1 MRSTAHSSFNE
12 KTQKGGM
19 VIVMNKQVS
28 EEQHYWNLWRT
39 TKDPTAADALI
50 RYYEPI
56 VQYHVSRIRV
66 NLPKH
71 IHIDD
76 LFSNGYMGLYDA
88 LLKFDVK
95 RDLKFDTYASF
106 RVRGAILDGL
116 RKEDR
121 MPRSLREKSKKV
133 EATIERLEQEQM
145 RSITLD
151 EVALALDMPPE
162 EVGRVLNEGFL
173 STILSLDDEGHR
185 NDQSD
190 LIRNQVREKKQAE
203 PEFNLLKKESI
214 DGLVNHLLTLNEKE
228 QLVISLFYY
237 EELTLTEIGQVM
249 GISTSRVS
257 QIHSKALFKLK
268 KGLSEPIM
276 I

>member
-1 MRSTAHSSFNE
+1 
-12 KTQKGGM
+12 M
-19 VIVMNKQVS
+19 VIVINKQVS
-28 EEQHYWNLWRT
+28 EEQHYWYLWRT
-39 TKDPTAADALI
+39 TKDPDAADALI

-56 VQYHVSRIRV
+56 VQYHVNRIRV

-71 IHIDD
+71 IHVDD

-88 LLKFDVK
+88 LQKFDAK

-121 MPRSLREKSKKV
+121 MPRSLREKSKRV
-133 EATIERLEQEQM
+133 EATIEQLEQEQM

-151 EVALALDMPPE
+151 EVAEALDMLPE

-173 STILSLDDEGHR
+173 STILSLDDEAHR

-190 LIRNQVREKKQAE
+190 PVRNQVREKKQAE
-203 PEFNLLKKESI
+203 PEFSLLKKESI
-214 DGLVNHLLTLNEKE
+214 AMLVDHLLNLNEKE

-268 KGLSEPIM
+268 KGLSEPITV
-276 I
+276 